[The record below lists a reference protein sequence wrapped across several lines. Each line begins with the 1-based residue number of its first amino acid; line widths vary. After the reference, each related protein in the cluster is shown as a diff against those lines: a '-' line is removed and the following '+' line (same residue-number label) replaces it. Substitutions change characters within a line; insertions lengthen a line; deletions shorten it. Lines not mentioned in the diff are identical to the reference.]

1 VPLDADHDGG
11 GVGERK
17 LVRARALWHMKS
29 RIASA
34 IIRGNKPIHG
44 IKAGAR
50 VVRFYFSIARIGHTL
65 SGVRQNRSEWHS
77 RTSPESVTHV
87 HGERDVIDVAKLVVY
102 KVFINQTAAF
112 TTPHA

>member
-1 VPLDADHDGG
+1 MGAVGR
-11 GVGERK
+11 GVGEVVGNIASKHAARK
-17 LVRARALWHMKS
+17 HLAGEFWLVVSCARALVS
-29 RIASA
+29 SVFI
-34 IIRGNKPIHG
+34 
-44 IKAGAR
+44 
-50 VVRFYFSIARIGHTL
+50 FL
-65 SGVRQNRSEWHS
+65 SLVGRMLKCAPKYLRSEWHS